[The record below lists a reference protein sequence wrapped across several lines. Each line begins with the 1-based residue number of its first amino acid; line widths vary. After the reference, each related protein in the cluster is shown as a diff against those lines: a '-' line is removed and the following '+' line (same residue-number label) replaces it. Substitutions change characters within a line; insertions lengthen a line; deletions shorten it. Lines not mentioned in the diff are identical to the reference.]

1 MGMTVNSVEERILA
15 AARYKPNMDEKV
27 IQAGMF
33 NQRSTGSERQELLQ
47 SILREEEDDEDEENE
62 VPDDDVVNQ
71 MISRNEEEF
80 ELFQRMDIER
90 RRSEAELGDQRKPRL
105 IEESELPEFLLQSQ
119 EDLEMMDIDEAEEK
133 ARLEEERGRG
143 NRIRKEVTYQEQLS
157 ERDWLK
163 AIGAG
168 GEESD
173 DDDDDTPKKKKSV
186 RRKHEGE
193 EHGEEPRRKKRPG
206 DARMIKKMKKLIE
219 VVMQYQ
225 DSDGRTL
232 SEPFYK
238 LPSRKELPDYY
249 EIIRKPVD
257 IAKIQQRIE
266 EDRYEDMD
274 ALERDFM
281 TLCKNTQHYN
291 EDGSLIFED
300 SIVLQSVFTNARE
313 RLEQEPDDPDED
325 ESNPVEM
332 DDDDS
337 RMSTGSSK
345 KKKESSKSSKKK
357 KKQPVYDSDDDDDD

>member
-1 MGMTVNSVEERILA
+1 MG
-15 AARYKPNMDEKV
+15 
-27 IQAGMF
+27 
-33 NQRSTGSERQELLQ
+33 
-47 SILREEEDDEDEENE
+47 
-62 VPDDDVVNQ
+62 
-71 MISRNEEEF
+71 
-80 ELFQRMDIER
+80 
-90 RRSEAELGDQRKPRL
+90 
-105 IEESELPEFLLQSQ
+105 
-119 EDLEMMDIDEAEEK
+119 
-133 ARLEEERGRG
+133 
-143 NRIRKEVTYQEQLS
+143 
-157 ERDWLK
+157 
-163 AIGAG
+163 
-168 GEESD
+168 
-173 DDDDDTPKKKKSV
+173 PKKKKSV

-206 DARMIKKMKKLIE
+206 DARMMKKMKKLIE

-313 RLEQEPDDPDED
+313 RIEQEPDDPEED
-325 ESNPVEM
+325 ESNPVDME
-332 DDDDS
+332 DDDS
-337 RMSTGSSK
+337 RMSTGSAK